1 MVRKLKY
8 HEKKLLKKVDFINWE
23 IDENNLK
30 EVKIMRKY
38 SITRGEYTAYNKLSR
53 EIRVLANKLQGVE
66 KKPYGVLAKRQ
77 LCQKL
82 FDMGITTAQR
92 LGNCLEVSASSF
104 CRRRIAV
111 MVLKAKMA
119 DNLTDA
125 IKYVEHGHIRVGP
138 ECVKDPAVI
147 VTRSMEDF
155 ITWADTSAI
164 KRKVHEYNET
174 RDDFDLAE

>member
-8 HEKKLLKKVDFINWE
+8 HEKKLLKKVDFLDWE
-23 IDENNLK
+23 VDQNNIK

-38 SITRGEYTAYNKLSR
+38 SITRNEYTAYNKLSR
-53 EIRVLANKLQGVE
+53 EIRVLANKILANE
-66 KKPYGVLAKRQ
+66 KKHYGILAQRQ

-82 FDMGITTAQR
+82 YDMGIVTIQK

-104 CRRRIAV
+104 CRRRLAV
-111 MVLKAKMA
+111 VVLKSKMA
-119 DNLTDA
+119 DNLNDA

-138 ECVKDPAVI
+138 ECVKDPAML

-174 RDDFDLAE
+174 RDDYDLAE